1 MASELVSRRAIY
13 KGRTIK
19 VSVDTVRLPN
29 GKVLDL
35 DYVEHPGAA
44 AIVPMHEDQTV
55 TLIRQYRYSAGGE
68 WIIEIPAGKLDHGEA
83 PEICASR
90 ELVEEVGLRAGTLQP
105 LGFIYATPGFCNER
119 IYLFLA
125 TNLVDVGQQL
135 EEDELLEVKRVPFR
149 EAVRMAVNGEIS
161 DAKSATALLRAAAML
176 GISVV

>member
-1 MASELVSRRAIY
+1 MESGRIARRDIH
-13 KGRTIK
+13 KGRIIK

-29 GKVLDL
+29 GKELDL

-55 TLIRQYRYSAGGE
+55 TLVRQYRYSTGGE

-83 PEICASR
+83 PIVCASR
-90 ELVEEVGLRAGTLQP
+90 ELVEEVGLRAGTLKP

-125 TNLVDVGQQL
+125 TNLVQVDQAL
-135 EEDELLEVKRVPFR
+135 EDDELLEVKRIPFKD
-149 EAVRMAVNGEIS
+149 ALRMAVNGEIS
-161 DAKSATALLRAAAML
+161 DAKSVTALLRAAATL
-176 GISVV
+176 GISVI